1 MVFQEN
7 YKVFEIFWWHCPFK
21 YFNLIAAFSWD
32 YVQKMNPRLLYT
44 VYVKPIVCLMYRPQY
59 VHAYCTVHKQTIYCT
74 QSIILFCVQY
84 LFELFDGPVD
94 FQSVCRNAGKT
105 LSRSYKNKTTFLQQ
119 QHNIYSQQLMKSK
132 NCVYKKLII
141 NLRFLPIF
149 CRDTVSLRTFNV
161 WIWPRSKQDV
171 QYTCRLSKN
180 KK

>member
-1 MVFQEN
+1 
-7 YKVFEIFWWHCPFK
+7 
-21 YFNLIAAFSWD
+21 
-32 YVQKMNPRLLYT
+32 
-44 VYVKPIVCLMYRPQY
+44 MYRPQYVQY

-132 NCVYKKLII
+132 NCVYKNLII
-141 NLRFLPIF
+141 NQFK
-149 CRDTVSLRTFNV
+149 SLYGFYQFFVVTQ
-161 WIWPRSKQDV
+161 S
-171 QYTCRLSKN
+171 L
-180 KK
+180 